1 MIMVNRNTKPT
12 RKKRLSKKKQQ
23 ELAKK
28 LESSVANVSKKGIFF
43 KSRNKDGTY
52 SIIDGT
58 NKTVLINNIVLP
70 ESANQILNSIRQ
82 SNKKKLPSIVAKFNE
97 TLKQYQPIIEKHIND
112 LFFYKHTLRTTKD
125 SVKFFSTE
133 ARIDISVSKLRHE
146 RDCLQDKLGINVLH
160 ATHLD

>member
-1 MIMVNRNTKPT
+1 MVNRNTKPT

-28 LESSVANVSKKGIFF
+28 LESSVANVSKKGLFF
-43 KSRNKDGTY
+43 KSRNKDGSY
-52 SIIDGT
+52 
-58 NKTVLINNIVLP
+58 NIVDGAKKEVLVENILLP
-70 ESANQILNSIRQ
+70 ESANQILNTLKQ
-82 SNKKKLPSIVAKFNE
+82 ANKKKIANLVEKFKV
-97 TLKQYQPIIEKHIND
+97 TLNVYQPSIEKHIND
-112 LFFYKHTLRTTKD
+112 LFFYKHTLKTTKD